1 MNDNSGDSQKLLAE
15 LEKQTR
21 VLEDLFILQAY
32 RAGIKQ
38 QEIRALLRIDIRRVA
53 RIAKHVKTQGQ

>member
-1 MNDNSGDSQKLLAE
+1 MNDNSGDQQKVLAE

-21 VLEDLFILQAY
+21 MLEDLFILQAC

-38 QEIRALLRIDIRRVA
+38 QDIRALLRIDIRRVA
-53 RIAKHVKTQGQ
+53 RIAKHVKEGK